1 LTVIT
6 STEGTARTASPADAA
21 ANRSRLP
28 EGLVRRPQINV
39 RALYLG
45 ERIDLGRFAPD
56 DRLGAN
62 PLLIALGAEG
72 AAAISRFGVVVLFN
86 AAPDRENTL
95 LRDLLPLV
103 NQPTHRTE
111 TESLVLCVDAD
122 REERIENGILF
133 LREMTVERLQLVAWV
148 LSRSVVLAEYESR
161 ISANFDRVEP
171 FALELQTRGR
181 GGPKMKELLEQIGSV
196 LLTEHKLVARVEVR
210 EKPELLWDHPALD
223 PLFLRLQS
231 EFELNDRFAAFDRK
245 LDLLSR
251 TVSTVLNLLQNRRS
265 LRVEWYIIILIVF
278 EILLTLYAMFVRPG

>member
-1 LTVIT
+1 
-6 STEGTARTASPADAA
+6 
-21 ANRSRLP
+21 
-28 EGLVRRPQINV
+28 
-39 RALYLG
+39 
-45 ERIDLGRFAPD
+45 
-56 DRLGAN
+56 
-62 PLLIALGAEG
+62 
-72 AAAISRFGVVVLFN
+72 
-86 AAPDRENTL
+86 
-95 LRDLLPLV
+95 
-103 NQPTHRTE
+103 
-111 TESLVLCVDAD
+111 
-122 REERIENGILF
+122 
-133 LREMTVERLQLVAWV
+133 V

-171 FALELQTRGR
+171 FALEIQTRGR